1 MGWKI
6 SIIIVNKPTKVD
18 NEKLLRDLG
27 IKRFI
32 KTDDTTFENTIGLFT
47 NKIYIGEYKDNLI
60 IYEWTLPD
68 KIIQNNDTESEK
80 LLVRKFPNSEICIIK
95 LVSNVNFWGYKII
108 NKGRIIRHRAGDGD
122 KGTYIDSGA
131 PLEEEIPL
139 LNKSS
144 IDGDGNKFYKF
155 DEQPNE
161 LFSEDQ
167 VGENFVFEICK
178 RYFGETLDT
187 ADELLHNTIFIGYQ
201 KKAWWRFW

>member
-155 DEQPNE
+155 DEQPDE

-187 ADELLHNTIFIGYQ
+187 ADELLYNTIFIGYQ

>member
-155 DEQPNE
+155 DEQPDE

>member
-80 LLVRKFPNSEICIIK
+80 LLVRKFPNSEICIIE

-155 DEQPNE
+155 DEQPDE

-178 RYFGETLDT
+178 R
-187 ADELLHNTIFIGYQ
+187 
-201 KKAWWRFW
+201 